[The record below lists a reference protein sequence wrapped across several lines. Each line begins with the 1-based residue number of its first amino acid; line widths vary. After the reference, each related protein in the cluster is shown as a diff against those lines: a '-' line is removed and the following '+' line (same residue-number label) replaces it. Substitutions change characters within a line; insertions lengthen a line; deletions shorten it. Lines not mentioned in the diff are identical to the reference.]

1 MELSS
6 QNKTLIVVAL
16 IICVAIAVLSPFIAS
31 GDPDGLEKSA
41 EDASVSEDLATSAV
55 ESPFPD
61 YTFEPLDKLGDV
73 GVLILGVLITLIVGY
88 GIGYVLKRD

>member
-55 ESPFPD
+55 E
-61 YTFEPLDKLGDV
+61 
-73 GVLILGVLITLIVGY
+73 
-88 GIGYVLKRD
+88 

>member
-1 MELSS
+1 MNLMSAI
-6 QNKTLIVVAL
+6 QLRLLKLQKT
-16 IICVAIAVLSPFIAS
+16 AIGKPSVT
-31 GDPDGLEKSA
+31 LEKSA

-61 YTFEPLDKLGDV
+61 YTFEPLDKLGEV